1 MSKVRDFINC
11 GKVESELTLTRSFK
25 VPDAE
30 NEGSYFIAKVEF
42 SVELKKAEDW
52 MRNVDLTP
60 IETPSYVTL
69 SFMGSV
75 DYIKL
80 VNGRKRVERDWC
92 GGQCDDTLLELLN
105 KLSDEQARK
114 CIAEVGHDDLL
125 DLRKILALW
134 QRWHLNDLHAASDRQ
149 QAALDK
155 FEEEFGKHLNYDQRC
170 AFLKLV
176 DLYEDRGYKYGHSWL
191 REMVPDDAIDQAAA
205 MFEGFEGCA
214 K

>member
-1 MSKVRDFINC
+1 MGKVRDFINC
-11 GKVESELTLTRSFK
+11 GKVESELTLTRNFK

-30 NEGSYFIAKVEF
+30 NEGSYFIAKIEF
-42 SVELKKAEDW
+42 SVRINRTDDW
-52 MRNVDLTP
+52 MRNVDLTQ
-60 IETPSYVTL
+60 IATPSYITL
-69 SFMGSV
+69 AFVGSV
-75 DYIKL
+75 NYIEL
-80 VNGRKRVERDWC
+80 VNGRKRFERDWC

-105 KLSDEQARK
+105 KLSEEQIRK

-134 QRWHLNDLHAASDRQ
+134 QRWHLNDFHAASDKQ

-155 FEEEFGKHLNYDQRC
+155 FEAEFGKHLDYDQGC
-170 AFLKLV
+170 AFLKLI
-176 DLYEDRGYKYGHSWL
+176 DLYEDRGYRYGSSWL

-205 MFEGFEGCA
+205 LFEGFEGGA